1 MPRIALVLAIVILA
15 LPSQAE
21 IRTQRP
27 KAIKRVTP
35 SPPVFVLIHSPLVG
49 PATWEVVANEMR
61 HRGIIAVV
69 PTLRTVERISVPF
82 WKQHA
87 ESVKRALKNIP
98 ANRELVLVAHSG
110 AGMLLPVIRQI
121 TGRRV
126 AAYLFVDAMIPENMK
141 SRLDLFGS
149 PEAATRFRQ
158 SAKNGYLPV
167 WTDEDLREE
176 IPDEILRRRFVN
188 ELRPLPL
195 AVYEEP
201 IPVFSGWPD
210 APCGYLQFTPT
221 YEFGKRRA
229 ETSAWIY
236 SRMNGGHFHM
246 LVDPKAVATEI
257 TKMAELM
264 FVNR

>member
-1 MPRIALVLAIVILA
+1 MKCAGAASWSLCQVLRLSNARA
-15 LPSQAE
+15 FRFGSS
-21 IRTQRP
+21 TP
-27 KAIKRVTP
+27 KALSELSKTY
-35 SPPVFVLIHSPLVG
+35 L
-49 PATWEVVANEMR
+49 
-61 HRGIIAVV
+61 
-69 PTLRTVERISVPF
+69 PTG
-82 WKQHA
+82 
-87 ESVKRALKNIP
+87 ESSWL
-98 ANRELVLVAHSG
+98 AHSG
-110 AGMLLPVIRQI
+110 AGMLLPAIRQV

-141 SRLDLFGS
+141 SRLDLFAS

-167 WTDEDLREE
+167 WTDEDLRED
-176 IPDEILRRRFVN
+176 IPDNALRRRFVN

-229 ETSAWIY
+229 ETSGWIY
-236 SRMNGGHFHM
+236 SRMNGGHFPHARRS
-246 LVDPKAVATEI
+246 PRC
-257 TKMAELM
+257 
-264 FVNR
+264 NRRTHKDV

>member
-1 MPRIALVLAIVILA
+1 
-15 LPSQAE
+15 
-21 IRTQRP
+21 
-27 KAIKRVTP
+27 
-35 SPPVFVLIHSPLVG
+35 
-49 PATWEVVANEMR
+49 VVA
-61 HRGIIAVV
+61 V
-69 PTLRTVERISVPF
+69 PSLKPVERTSVPF

-98 ANRELVLVAHSG
+98 ARRKLVLVAHSG
-110 AGMLLPVIRQI
+110 TGMLLHAIRQVA
-121 TGRRV
+121 GRRV
-126 AAYLFVDAMIPENMK
+126 AAYLFVDTMIPENMK

-149 PEAATRFRQ
+149 PDAATPFRQ

-167 WTDEDLREE
+167 WTDEDLRED
-176 IPDEILRRRFVN
+176 IPDNALRRRFVN

-229 ETSAWIY
+229 ETSGWIY
-236 SRMNGGHFHM
+236 RKMGGGHFHM
-246 LVDPKAVATEI
+246 LVDPRAVTDELI
-257 TKMAELM
+257 RMAEEM
-264 FVNR
+264 RVMKSNNKRR

>member
-1 MPRIALVLAIVILA
+1 
-15 LPSQAE
+15 
-21 IRTQRP
+21 
-27 KAIKRVTP
+27 
-35 SPPVFVLIHSPLVG
+35 
-49 PATWEVVANEMR
+49 
-61 HRGIIAVV
+61 
-69 PTLRTVERISVPF
+69 
-82 WKQHA
+82 
-87 ESVKRALKNIP
+87 
-98 ANRELVLVAHSG
+98 
-110 AGMLLPVIRQI
+110 MLLPAIRQV

-141 SRLDLFGS
+141 SRLDLFAS

-167 WTDEDLREE
+167 WTDEDLRED
-176 IPDEILRRRFVN
+176 IPDNALRRRFVN

-229 ETSAWIY
+229 ETSGWIY
-236 SRMNGGHFHM
+236 SRMNGGHFPHARRS
-246 LVDPKAVATEI
+246 PRC
-257 TKMAELM
+257 
-264 FVNR
+264 NRRTHKDV